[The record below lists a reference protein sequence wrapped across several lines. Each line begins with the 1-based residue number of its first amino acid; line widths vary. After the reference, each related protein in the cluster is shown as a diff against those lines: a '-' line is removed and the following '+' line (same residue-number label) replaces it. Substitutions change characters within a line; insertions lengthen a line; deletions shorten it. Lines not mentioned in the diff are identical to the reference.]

1 MRIVERRPRVALA
14 VLTLPAALE
23 RRPPAGA
30 SGVSG
35 RDDIAGRAPGR
46 SPTLLT
52 SLAPVSCRL
61 RPTLADSTLACSC
74 SITLLM
80 VMCWWWYVG
89 GGMLCMVRGAWC
101 GYDLQQLTNL
111 VGCLLD

>member
-1 MRIVERRPRVALA
+1 MRIVERRPARVALV

-23 RRPPAGA
+23 RRPPAGT

-46 SPTLLT
+46 SPTSLT
-52 SLAPVSCRL
+52 SLAPVSCRS
-61 RPTLADSTLACSC
+61 RPALADSTLACSC

-80 VMCWWWYVG
+80 VMCWW
-89 GGMLCMVRGAWC
+89 
-101 GYDLQQLTNL
+101 
-111 VGCLLD
+111 